1 MPSWQAVNDRLL
13 FVGHSHRPGLF
24 ILGSDGI
31 PVADEPER
39 IVLEPGKRYLV
50 NVGAVGQPRGA
61 EAVASY
67 CIYDED
73 LKTVVWKRVPFD
85 ADAYR
90 QAVEKAGIPVLGSYF
105 IRKDKSVG
113 SMPIRKMLNFTPP
126 AKESMGVKGTVA
138 VQDVK

>member
-1 MPSWQAVNDRLL
+1 M
-13 FVGHSHRPGLF
+13 F
-24 ILGSDGI
+24 ILGSNGI
-31 PVADEPER
+31 PEAGEPGK
-39 IVLEPGKRYLV
+39 IALKPGKRYLV

-73 LKTVVWKRVPFD
+73 LKTVIWRRVPFD

-90 QAVEKAGIPVLGSYF
+90 RAVEEAGLPVLGSYF

-126 AKESMGVKGTVA
+126 AKESMGAKGTVIIS
-138 VQDVK
+138 DME